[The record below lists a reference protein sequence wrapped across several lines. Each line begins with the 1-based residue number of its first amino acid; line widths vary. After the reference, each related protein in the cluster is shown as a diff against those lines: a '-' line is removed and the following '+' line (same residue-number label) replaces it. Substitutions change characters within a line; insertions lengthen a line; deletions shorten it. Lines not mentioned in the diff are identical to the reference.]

1 MRSGAVI
8 LGIAVSAVLLA
19 VAGGLYVLAGNNSG
33 EGYRKSIDL
42 VRQIQLLSSEWGMEV
57 TRVKSDQFAD
67 FDSLAAFIPRMA
79 RLKDELSGTAQ
90 RIPDLPDRIASD
102 IQAYL
107 NAVDAKEERIE
118 RFKTGYAIVR
128 NSSRYLPLAATNVLQ
143 QAQNSGDNALVRNIS
158 SLIRDV
164 NLYLATPTDTSQT
177 RLTAEIK
184 KLRESSIAYP
194 PSLANAL
201 ANLFSHAEVLV
212 AKQGPTE
219 ELFRGAT
226 SGEVTDLTEQ
236 LSSNLQFELGK
247 RELLGTYYD
256 RGMLAVFAVLIVF
269 WILLALQQRIRSAP
283 SATPVVPARAAIEA
297 QPAEVQEIPAE
308 TGELAEAEEAVA
320 APPQPEAAPAQPAAA
335 PPETMPLPAETVT
348 PTGPALVSSQEPST
362 ESVLMHGF
370 VVKCVAGIMAASAEE
385 ITGRMDYLRRTQ
397 GKIQDAFRA
406 TDGIAET
413 SHATELDEEIETLS
427 TIASSV
433 RQRMN
438 GIADL
443 AKRLEYFSNG
453 AAHDLD
459 RGMIDLNACVDTVVD
474 IAGAANRATVVRN
487 LGDIPEIFA
496 SRTEFEM
503 LLSELIENS
512 MVAVEDLTDRN
523 GIIKIDTAR
532 KNDEILITV
541 IDNGDG
547 ITPERRANIFKPF
560 YTSREHA
567 MGIGLALAGHLV
579 RKYEGDIKINSL
591 PGQGTVARITLP
603 AGISGAE

>member
-33 EGYRKSIDL
+33 DGYRKSIDL
-42 VRQIQLLSSEWGMEV
+42 VRQIQLLSSEWSMEV

-67 FDSLAAFIPRMA
+67 FDSLAAFLPRMA
-79 RLKDELSGTAQ
+79 RLKDELADTAQ
-90 RIPDLPDRIASD
+90 RIPQLPDRVASD

-107 NAVDAKEERIE
+107 NAIEAKEERIE
-118 RFKTGYAIVR
+118 RFKTGYAVVR

-143 QAQNSGDNALVRNIS
+143 QAQNSRNDALVRNIS

-164 NLYLATPTDTSQT
+164 NLYLATPTDTSRS

-184 KLRESSIAYP
+184 KLRESSVAYP
-194 PSLANAL
+194 PPLANAL

-219 ELFRGAT
+219 ELFKRAT
-226 SGEVTDLTEQ
+226 SGEVSDLTQQ

-247 RELLGTYYD
+247 KTLLATYYD
-256 RGMLAVFAVLIVF
+256 RGILVVFGALILF
-269 WILLALQQRIRSAP
+269 WILLALQQRIRGGSA
-283 SATPVVPARAAIEA
+283 ATQVTSRPAAIEIA
-297 QPAEVQEIPAE
+297 PAAGREMPA
-308 TGELAEAEEAVA
+308 TADAEEAVA
-320 APPQPEAAPAQPAAA
+320 AAEAAQPVPVAAEA
-335 PPETMPLPAETVT
+335 IRLPEEPESLPA
-348 PTGPALVSSQEPST
+348 PAVPPSPEPSA
-362 ESVLMHGF
+362 ESMLMQGF

-385 ITGRMDYLRRTQ
+385 IAGRMDYLRRTQ
-397 GKIQDAFRA
+397 NRIQDAFRNG
-406 TDGIAET
+406 DGIAQT
-413 SHATELDEEIETLS
+413 SDGTDVDEEIETIS
-427 TIASSV
+427 AIALSV

-443 AKRLEYFSNG
+443 AKRLDSYSNG
-453 AAHDLD
+453 PANGVD
-459 RGMIDLNACVDTVVD
+459 RGMIDLNACVENVIET
-474 IAGAANRATVVRN
+474 AGAENRATVVRN

-496 SRTEFEM
+496 SRTEFQL

-512 MVAVEDLTDRN
+512 MVAVEGLDDRK
-523 GIIKIDTAR
+523 GVIKVDTAR

-547 ITPERRANIFKPF
+547 IAPDRRANIFKPF
-560 YTSREHA
+560 YTSREGA
-567 MGIGLALAGHLV
+567 MGIGLTLAGHLAK
-579 RKYEGDIKINSL
+579 KYEGVIKINSL
-591 PGQGTVARITLP
+591 PGQGTVARVTLP
-603 AGISGAE
+603 AGVSGA

>member
-19 VAGGLYVLAGNNSG
+19 SAGALYVLAGKNSG
-33 EGYRKSIDL
+33 ENYRKSIDL
-42 VRQIQLLSSEWGMEV
+42 VRQVQLLSSDWSMEI
-57 TRVKSDQFAD
+57 TRVKSNQFAD

-79 RLKDELSGTAQ
+79 RLKDELSETAR

-107 NAVDAKEERIE
+107 NAVEAKEERIE

-128 NSSRYLPLAATNVLQ
+128 NSSRYLPLAATNVMQ
-143 QAQNSGDNALVRNIS
+143 QAQNSGDDALVRSIS

-164 NLYLATPTDTSQT
+164 NLYLATPTDTSQS
-177 RLTAEIK
+177 RLTNEIK
-184 KLRESSIAYP
+184 KLRESSVAYP

-219 ELFRGAT
+219 ELFKGAT
-226 SGEVTDLTEQ
+226 SGEVSDLTDQ
-236 LSSNLQFELGK
+236 LTGNLEFELGK
-247 RELLGTYYD
+247 RVLLATYYD
-256 RGMLAVFAVLIVF
+256 RGVLAVFAALILF
-269 WILLALQQRIRSAP
+269 WVLLALQQRIRGGSAVTQVASRP
-283 SATPVVPARAAIEA
+283 STIEIEPVSRTDMPI
-297 QPAEVQEIPAE
+297 AEGV
-308 TGELAEAEEAVA
+308 T
-320 APPQPEAAPAQPAAA
+320 AAA
-335 PPETMPLPAETVT
+335 DATVDMETETETAEPRPVPLPAAGAPAPAGVT
-348 PTGPALVSSQEPST
+348 PLPGPAVSASQDATS
-362 ESVLMHGF
+362 ESVLLHGF
-370 VVKCVAGIMAASAEE
+370 VVKCVAGILAASADE
-385 ITGRMDYLRRTQ
+385 IGGRMDYLRRTQ
-397 GKIQDAFRA
+397 NRIQDALRDS
-406 TDGIAET
+406 DGIAELSDGT
-413 SHATELDEEIETLS
+413 NVGEEIETIS
-427 TIASSV
+427 AIALSV

-443 AKRLEYFSNG
+443 AKRLEVFTNG
-453 AAHDLD
+453 RADGVD
-459 RGMIDLNACVDTVVD
+459 RGMIDLNSCVENVIED
-474 IAGAANRATVVRN
+474 AGAANSATVVKN

-496 SRTEFEM
+496 SRTEFQM
-503 LLSELIENS
+503 LLSEVIENS
-512 MVAVEDLTDRN
+512 MHAVEGLEERK

-547 ITPERRANIFKPF
+547 ITPDKRGNIFKPF
-560 YTSREHA
+560 YTSREGA

-579 RKYEGDIKINSL
+579 RKYEGVIKINSL

-603 AGISGAE
+603 AGISGA

>member
-19 VAGGLYVLAGNNSG
+19 VAGGLYVLASNNSG

-42 VRQIQLLSSEWGMEV
+42 VRQIQLLSSEWSMEV

-79 RLKDELSGTAQ
+79 RLKDELADTAQ
-90 RIPDLPDRIASD
+90 RIPELPDRIASD

-107 NAVDAKEERIE
+107 NAIEAKEERIE
-118 RFKTGYAIVR
+118 RFKTGYAVVR

-143 QAQNSGDNALVRNIS
+143 QAQNSGDSALVRSIS

-164 NLYLATPTDTSQT
+164 NLYLATPTDTSRS

-184 KLRESSIAYP
+184 KLRETSVAYP
-194 PSLANAL
+194 PPLANAL

-219 ELFRGAT
+219 ELFKSAT

-236 LSSNLQFELGK
+236 LSGNLRFELGK
-247 RELLGTYYD
+247 KELLATYYD
-256 RGMLAVFAVLIVF
+256 RGMLVVFAALILF
-269 WILLALQQRIRSAP
+269 WVVLALQQRTRGGSAVTRVASRP
-283 SATPVVPARAAIEA
+283 SAIGTEPAASLEIRASGGEAVAAEAPVAAAEEALPVAVQPVPVGTEAAPLSPEPQPLPARAA
-297 QPAEVQEIPAE
+297 
-308 TGELAEAEEAVA
+308 
-320 APPQPEAAPAQPAAA
+320 
-335 PPETMPLPAETVT
+335 
-348 PTGPALVSSQEPST
+348 SSSHEPSP
-362 ESVLMHGF
+362 ESILLQGF
-370 VVKCVAGIMAASAEE
+370 VVKCVAGIMAASADE

-397 GKIQDAFRA
+397 NRIQDAFRNS
-406 TDGIAET
+406 DGIAET
-413 SHATELDEEIETLS
+413 ADGTDVDEEIETIS
-427 TIASSV
+427 AIALSV

-443 AKRLEYFSNG
+443 AKRLESFSNG
-453 AAHDLD
+453 AADSVD
-459 RGMIDLNACVDTVVD
+459 RGMIDLNDCVENVIDV
-474 IAGAANRATVVRN
+474 AEAANRATVVRS

-496 SRTEFEM
+496 SRTEFQL

-512 MVAVEDLTDRN
+512 IVAVEGLVDRK

-547 ITPERRANIFKPF
+547 IAPDKRANIFKPF
-560 YTSREHA
+560 FTSREGA
-567 MGIGLALAGHLV
+567 MGIGLTLAGHLV
-579 RKYEGDIKINSL
+579 RKYEGVIKINSL

-603 AGISGAE
+603 AGISGV